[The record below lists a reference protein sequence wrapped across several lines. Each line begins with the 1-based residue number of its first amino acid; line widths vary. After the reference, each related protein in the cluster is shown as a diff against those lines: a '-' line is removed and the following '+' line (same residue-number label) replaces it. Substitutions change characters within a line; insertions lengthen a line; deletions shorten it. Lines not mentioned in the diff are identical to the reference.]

1 MVDRFIFVLVIAVIP
16 ATILATAY
24 RWLSIEFG
32 LSVVWATALLTIAI
46 GLWKYWHDPDA
57 YDRPGK

>member
-16 ATILATAY
+16 ATILATVY

-32 LSVVWATALLTIAI
+32 LSVVWATTLLTIAI
-46 GLWKYWHDPDA
+46 GLWKYWHDPEG

>member
-16 ATILATAY
+16 GAILTTAY
-24 RWLSIEFG
+24 RWLSIELG
-32 LSVVWATALLTIAI
+32 LSVVWATVIVTIAI
-46 GLWKYWHDPDA
+46 GLWKYWHDPEA

>member
-1 MVDRFIFVLVIAVIP
+1 MVDRFIFVLIIAVIP
-16 ATILATAY
+16 VTILATAY

-32 LSVVWATALLTIAI
+32 LSVVWTTTLLTIAI
-46 GLWKYWHDPDA
+46 GLWKYWHDPEA